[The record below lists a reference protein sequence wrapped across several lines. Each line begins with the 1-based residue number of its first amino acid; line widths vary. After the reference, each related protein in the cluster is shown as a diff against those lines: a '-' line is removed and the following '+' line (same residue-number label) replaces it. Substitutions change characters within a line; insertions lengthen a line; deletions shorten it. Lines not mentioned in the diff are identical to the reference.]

1 MSFVIQ
7 IQGLEES
14 AELLRERSLKF
25 YKGCRKYT
33 YVYFGIFDSL
43 FCLLFKKYMYM
54 LLWSFDVLC
63 VDFLSL

>member
-1 MSFVIQ
+1 MIQ
-7 IQGLEES
+7 IQCLEES

-43 FCLLFKKYMYM
+43 VGLLFKKY
-54 LLWSFDVLC
+54 VE
-63 VDFLSL
+63 FLYQPSCAST